1 MDQDILSLKNIYRFL
16 TVYDYPVY
24 SIGIIREEDKKG
36 LTLNKFWQKILLPI
50 WRSGASG
57 RVIWRCSGNR
67 NRYLSEICNRNLQI
81 RHFEEYAMEVIANI
95 SSDTI
100 LQQMY
105 RFTDFLVDKRYQYEA
120 FMQKW
125 PLFLKMLCQKDELF
139 HEETARLF
147 QENERYRESMEAA
160 GERGKLFYVS
170 WILTMS
176 VLHALTGPL
185 MSGREMAA
193 IRTDKQYNMMN
204 LWNGSQ
210 EAYQSDKGTL
220 QYLNRM
226 ADAWIEEAVPRQH
239 FFGRE
244 FELFDLR
251 EKLHQGGKYILTGSS
266 GVGKTELLRQF
277 LLYCHSEKA
286 IDALMVVPYQ
296 GDLEGSVLRANSV
309 EWGAGPMDA
318 MSRLQAGI
326 QALRGKKVL
335 LLIDHVDHGPEEDKA
350 LEILID
356 LPCHILIT
364 AERLQLKGF
373 EEIFLGNISAE
384 SALLIFRDNYG
395 MPLSERD
402 CQVMERLFEQENC
415 RNTQLLCRLGRL
427 AARERWTVEELER
440 KIAGPACFREE
451 LLYQQ

>member
-1 MDQDILSLKNIYRFL
+1 
-16 TVYDYPVY
+16 
-24 SIGIIREEDKKG
+24 
-36 LTLNKFWQKILLPI
+36 
-50 WRSGASG
+50 
-57 RVIWRCSGNR
+57 
-67 NRYLSEICNRNLQI
+67 
-81 RHFEEYAMEVIANI
+81 MEVIANI

-125 PLFLKMLCQKDELF
+125 PFFLKMLCQKDELF
-139 HEETARLF
+139 HEEAAGLF

-210 EAYQSDKGTL
+210 EAYHSDKGTL

-244 FELFDLR
+244 LELFDLR

-266 GVGKTELLRQF
+266 GVGKTELIMQF

-286 IDALMVVPYQ
+286 VDALMVVPYQ
-296 GDLEGSVLRANSV
+296 GDLAGSVLRANSV

-318 MSRLQAGI
+318 MSRLEAGI
-326 QALRGKKVL
+326 RALKGKKVL

-364 AERLQLKGF
+364 AERLKLKGF

-395 MPLSERD
+395 MPLSEQD
-402 CQVMERLFEQENC
+402 CQVMERLFERENC
-415 RNTQLLCRLGRL
+415 RNTQLLCQLGRL
-427 AARERWTVEELER
+427 AARERWTVEELEQ
-440 KIAGPACFREE
+440 KIAGPTRFREE
-451 LLYQQ
+451 LLYQL

>member
-50 WRSGASG
+50 WRSGTSG

-81 RHFEEYAMEVIANI
+81 RHFEEYATEVIANI

-100 LQQMY
+100 LQQIY
-105 RFTDFLVDKRYQYEA
+105 RFTDFLVDKRYRYEA
-120 FMQKW
+120 FTQKW
-125 PLFLKMLCQKDELF
+125 PFFLKMLCEKDELF
-139 HEETARLF
+139 HEEAAGLF

-170 WILTMS
+170 WNLTMS

-210 EAYQSDKGTL
+210 ETYQSGKGTL

-244 FELFDLR
+244 LELFDLR

-286 IDALMVVPYQ
+286 VDALMVVPYQ
-296 GDLEGSVLRANSV
+296 GDLAGSVLRANSV

-318 MSRLQAGI
+318 MSRLEAGI
-326 QALRGKKVL
+326 RALKGKKVL
-335 LLIDHVDHGPEEDKA
+335 LLIDHVDRGPEDDKA
-350 LEILID
+350 LETLID

-364 AERLQLKGF
+364 AKRLQLKGF

-415 RNTQLLCRLGRL
+415 RNTQLLCQLGRL
-427 AARERWTVEELER
+427 AARERWTVEELEQ
-440 KIAGPACFREE
+440 KIAGPARFREE

>member
-16 TVYDYPVY
+16 TVYDYPVF
-24 SIGIIREEDKKG
+24 SIGIIREEDKRG
-36 LTLNKFWQKILLPI
+36 LTLNKFWQDILLPSWRNGISGRMI
-50 WRSGASG
+50 WRYSGS
-57 RVIWRCSGNR
+57 R
-67 NRYLSEICNRNLQI
+67 NRYLSEICNRNLLMH
-81 RHFEEYAMEVIANI
+81 HFEEYATEVISNI

-105 RFTDFLVDKRYQYEA
+105 RFTDFLVEKRYQYEA
-120 FMQKW
+120 FTQKW
-125 PLFLKMLCQKDELF
+125 PFFLKMLCQRDELF
-139 HEETARLF
+139 HEEVAEPF
-147 QENERYRESMEAA
+147 KENECYREFMESA

-170 WILTMS
+170 WILTML

-185 MSGREMAA
+185 MPNREMAV
-193 IRTDKQYNMMN
+193 IRTDEQYNMMN

-210 EAYQSDKGTL
+210 AAYQSGKGTL

-226 ADAWIEEAVPRQH
+226 ADAWIEEAVPWQH

-244 FELFDLR
+244 LELFDLR
-251 EKLHQGGKYILTGSS
+251 EKLQQGGKYILTGSS

-309 EWGAGPMDA
+309 EWGAGPMDI
-318 MSRLQAGI
+318 MSRLEAEVK
-326 QALRGKKVL
+326 ALKGKKVL
-335 LLIDHVDHGPEEDKA
+335 LLIDHVNHDPEEDKA
-350 LEILID
+350 LKALIN

-364 AERLQLKGF
+364 AERLQLEGF
-373 EEIFLGNISAE
+373 EEIYLENISSD

-395 MPLSERD
+395 MPISEQD
-402 CQVMERLFEQENC
+402 CRVMERLFEQENC
-415 RNTQLLCRLGRL
+415 LNTQLLCRLGRI
-427 AARERWTVEELER
+427 AAQERWTVDELKQKIVER
-440 KIAGPACFREE
+440 EIDKI
-451 LLYQQ
+451 LM